1 MFLSSLLA
9 VSEEATKIVAW
20 ISVGAVVLLLGL
32 IALIGVFRKNEGY
45 DAKHIAFAG
54 VCVALS
60 FVLSFVKVSPV
71 QSGGSITLAAFVPVL
86 LYAYVYGPL
95 EGFAVGL
102 VHGLLNFI
110 ESPWILTPATF
121 LLDYLL
127 AFASI
132 GIMGFFGKMPR
143 KEKGALPLMLGCICV
158 FSARFLFHLSSGMIY
173 FIENSVWV
181 DFPDWAMKNAFV
193 YSFIYQCVYIPAD
206 ALIASLTLLA
216 LAKTG
221 VLDRLVKIMRGKKR
235 PKAQ

>member
-1 MFLSSLLA
+1 MFLYSLLA

-20 ISVGAVVLLLGL
+20 ISVGAVLLLLGL
-32 IALIGVFRKNEGY
+32 IALIGLFRKNEKY

-60 FVLSFVKVSPV
+60 FVLAFIKVSPV
-71 QSGGSITLAAFVPVL
+71 ESGGSITLASFVPVL

-102 VHGLLNFI
+102 IHGLLNFI

-143 KEKGALPLMLGCICV
+143 KEKGALPLTLGCIAV
-158 FSARFLFHLSSGMIY
+158 FLARFLFHLSSGMIY
-173 FIENSVWV
+173 FLENSVWV
-181 DFPDWAMKNAFV
+181 DFPGWAMKNAFV
-193 YSFIYQCVYIPAD
+193 YSFIYQCVYLPAD
-206 ALIASLTLLA
+206 ALIAALTLFT

-221 VLDRLVKIMRGKKR
+221 VLDQLIKIMRGKKR
-235 PKAQ
+235 PQ